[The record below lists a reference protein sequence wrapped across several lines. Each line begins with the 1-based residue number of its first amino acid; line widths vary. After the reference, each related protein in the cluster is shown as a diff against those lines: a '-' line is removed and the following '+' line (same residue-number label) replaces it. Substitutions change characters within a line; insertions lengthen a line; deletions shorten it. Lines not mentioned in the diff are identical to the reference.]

1 MPETRSRNL
10 ANYSSLVTLTGS
22 QTLTNKFLLS
32 PKEATTISATAAS
45 GTIAFDTVTQ
55 GILYYTSNASANF
68 TLNFRGNSSTT
79 FNSTLATSESITVA
93 FLNTNGATA
102 YYPSAF
108 QIDGSSVTPKWS
120 GGTAPSS
127 GNASS
132 IDGYS
137 FTIIKT
143 ANATFAVLAGA
154 TRFA

>member
-32 PKEATTISATAAS
+32 PKEATTISATSAS

-79 FNSTLATSESITVA
+79 FNSTLATSESITIA

-143 ANATFAVLAGA
+143 ANATFVVLAGA